1 MKRFTQEFIVFLQEY
16 KILSL
21 AIAFVMATAATGL
34 VNSFVNDLFMP
45 LISPLLG
52 TPGSWRGAVLHMG
65 RIQIMYGNF
74 IGQLI
79 NFAVIAIVIFLVIRY
94 FFREK
99 K

>member
-1 MKRFTQEFIVFLQEY
+1 MKKITQEFIEFLREY
-16 KILSL
+16 KVVSL
-21 AIAFVMATAATGL
+21 AIAFVMATASTSL
-34 VNSFVNDLFMP
+34 INSLINDMFMP

-65 RIQIMYGNF
+65 HVQIMYGNF

-79 NFAVIAIVIFLVIRY
+79 NFAVIAAVIFLVVRY
-94 FFREK
+94 FFKEK